1 MQLAFNQ
8 DIGNWN
14 VSKVTIF
21 GIFMLGKSTEYD
33 PNYMDSI
40 FNNWPN
46 YKLKPNLTNVILD
59 LSIIQQME

>member
-1 MQLAFNQ
+1 
-8 DIGNWN
+8 
-14 VSKVTIF
+14 
-21 GIFMLGKSTEYD
+21 MLGKSAEYD

-59 LSIIQQME
+59 LSIIHQME